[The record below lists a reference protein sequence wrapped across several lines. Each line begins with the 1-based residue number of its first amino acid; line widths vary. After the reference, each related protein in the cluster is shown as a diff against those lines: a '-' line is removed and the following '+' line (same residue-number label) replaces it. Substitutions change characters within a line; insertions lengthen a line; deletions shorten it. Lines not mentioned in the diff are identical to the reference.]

1 MKSFTHVDGKDCGK
15 VVFYGLSTCVWCK
28 KTRRLL
34 DDLGVAYDYVYVDL
48 LDGEEQERA
57 MAEVRRWNPNESFPT
72 LVFNES
78 SCVLGFDEN
87 GIRLAVGQ

>member
-28 KTRRLL
+28 RTRRLL

-48 LDGEEQERA
+48 LAGEEQEQA

-78 SCVLGFDEN
+78 NCILGFDEN
-87 GIRLAVGQ
+87 AIRRAVGK